1 MNVEPVIGNPRKSE
15 QRTVEAFTLS
25 TTITSLPRR
34 VWSLAI
40 GFPGL
45 HALNMVL
52 AIGYTLVQTLIF
64 ARVLD
69 AQLFSQTVAAT
80 AVALYTVPLNQS
92 VARANFVLLRERAV
106 RKLGSQGMPEA
117 SAAFYGNQ
125 IILGIVPLVIPP
137 LIGATGWSSY
147 CSLACYLFFCTYSNI
162 WVTEIQM
169 TMLATGRAL
178 RFEYVNTFRRRL
190 IFLTVG
196 WLMIQRD
203 FLLFNVVAAL
213 QTAAFHIYGLHRI
226 AGDFPAI
233 FLAARAAVAGGACAS
248 ASPVGI
254 AAGNVRRVAHA
265 EWAVCCVHPAVRYR
279 ARAGRYRC
287 RAEAGARG
295 GVDHP
300 QSDRDRAAARVAC
313 GVQRERR
320 AGTAGGPDG
329 AARGRR
335 RSRRARSRRH
345 AGGAF
350 GLYRFAWAEQ
360 HRAAGRGHPCGVG
373 HPGGGRLHH
382 RGQPDRP
389 YRRRALDPALHRR
402 AGRRGSGLPRRH
414 AGLSAHLAAGTLGVR
429 AGHDRDLRRVALAAE
444 SPGLAAER
452 GMMRAAER
460 GMMRAAER
468 GMMRVAERGMMR
480 VAERG
485 MMRAAERGMMRHT
498 AGAAPPK
505 RGPGQ
510 EKQLGMRVALIDP
523 SLFTVPYDRAL
534 AGGLAEAG
542 HDVTLYGRRPGPDDP
557 DPAGMTV
564 VPSFYRFTSSR
575 PIALLPRQVQLGIKG
590 VDHIASMIGLA
601 LRLRARRPDI
611 VHFQWLPL
619 PSLDH
624 RLLSGFTGLAP
635 LVLTIHDTEPSNGD
649 PLGGLRQ
656 RGFYESLAIFDM
668 LIVHTEQGR
677 SRLLAKGI
685 AEQRITV
692 LPHGLLEDIAM
703 PPATA
708 DLMQGELT
716 FLLFGKIKPYKGLDI
731 LIEAFAQVPAELRAQ
746 ARIRVVGKP

>member
-1 MNVEPVIGNPRKSE
+1 
-15 QRTVEAFTLS
+15 
-25 TTITSLPRR
+25 
-34 VWSLAI
+34 
-40 GFPGL
+40 
-45 HALNMVL
+45 
-52 AIGYTLVQTLIF
+52 
-64 ARVLD
+64 
-69 AQLFSQTVAAT
+69 
-80 AVALYTVPLNQS
+80 
-92 VARANFVLLRERAV
+92 
-106 RKLGSQGMPEA
+106 
-117 SAAFYGNQ
+117 
-125 IILGIVPLVIPP
+125 
-137 LIGATGWSSY
+137 
-147 CSLACYLFFCTYSNI
+147 
-162 WVTEIQM
+162 
-169 TMLATGRAL
+169 
-178 RFEYVNTFRRRL
+178 
-190 IFLTVG
+190 
-196 WLMIQRD
+196 
-203 FLLFNVVAAL
+203 
-213 QTAAFHIYGLHRI
+213 
-226 AGDFPAI
+226 
-233 FLAARAAVAGGACAS
+233 
-248 ASPVGI
+248 
-254 AAGNVRRVAHA
+254 
-265 EWAVCCVHPAVRYR
+265 
-279 ARAGRYRC
+279 
-287 RAEAGARG
+287 
-295 GVDHP
+295 
-300 QSDRDRAAARVAC
+300 
-313 GVQRERR
+313 
-320 AGTAGGPDG
+320 
-329 AARGRR
+329 
-335 RSRRARSRRH
+335 
-345 AGGAF
+345 
-350 GLYRFAWAEQ
+350 
-360 HRAAGRGHPCGVG
+360 
-373 HPGGGRLHH
+373 
-382 RGQPDRP
+382 
-389 YRRRALDPALHRR
+389 
-402 AGRRGSGLPRRH
+402 
-414 AGLSAHLAAGTLGVR
+414 
-429 AGHDRDLRRVALAAE
+429 
-444 SPGLAAER
+444 
-452 GMMRAAER
+452 
-460 GMMRAAER
+460 
-468 GMMRVAERGMMR
+468 
-480 VAERG
+480 
-485 MMRAAERGMMRHT
+485 MMRHT

-575 PIALLPRQVQLGIKG
+575 PIALLPRQLQLGIKG

-746 ARIRVVGKP
+746 ARIRVVGKPYMPIEPFRKLAEQRGISDRVIIEPRFVDDQEIPDLFGPGVVAVFPYREIEASGVLSLALAHGRPVVASNVGSFAEMVEDGREGLLTPSGDVPALAAALTRMIVDRRFAAGCSREARALALAVPGWDVIGQRTAELYDQARCRFAAGQRRAGAP